1 MYIYYNFYLLKS
13 KCTFLLL
20 ATEWQGK
27 STWST
32 LQCAQGCCGAEG
44 SCGGG
49 QGGGLPVQQEL
60 ALPVISRG
68 INETRVQQVL
78 LALKLLSQDIFLI
91 FFSPKVFNFQ
101 ITDILII
108 LFILPLSSRWFH
120 WRLCLFRNLAA
131 VKHRADILYVPLLS
145 STGSI
150 CIGSVAQCCCGD
162 SWCGG
167 WGGDEK

>member
-13 KCTFLLL
+13 KWTFLLL
-20 ATEWQGK
+20 ATEWKGK
-27 STWST
+27 STGST

-78 LALKLLSQDIFLI
+78 LALKLLSQDIILI
-91 FFSPKVFNFQ
+91 LFSPIVLNCQ
-101 ITDILII
+101 LTDMYIDYIFYL
-108 LFILPLSSRWFH
+108 ILPLSSRWSH
-120 WRLCLFRNLAA
+120 GEERIQDISIPPLPAA
-131 VKHRADILYVPLLS
+131 
-145 STGSI
+145 TGSI
-150 CIGSVAQCCCGD
+150 GRRGVAKSGCRD
-162 SWCGG
+162 SWGGG
-167 WGGDEK
+167 WGGDEE

>member
-13 KCTFLLL
+13 KWTFLLL
-20 ATEWQGK
+20 ATEWKGK
-27 STWST
+27 STGST

-78 LALKLLSQDIFLI
+78 LALKLLSQDIILI
-91 FFSPKVFNFQ
+91 LFSPIVLNCQ
-101 ITDILII
+101 LTDMYIYWLYF
-108 LFILPLSSRWFH
+108 FILSYH
-120 WRLCLFRNLAA
+120 WVADGVTGKREFRISAFLLFLRPQAALAD
-131 VKHRADILYVPLLS
+131 VV
-145 STGSI
+145 
-150 CIGSVAQCCCGD
+150 
-162 SWCGG
+162 
-167 WGGDEK
+167 